1 MDKKLYIDES
11 CNICSNYASYMKSGE
26 KCEIE
31 IQDIKKLGKDFYLNN
46 EMIFESEGKYFY
58 GIDAV
63 IKSMEARNN
72 QSFLTKLLKILP
84 NYIGKNLYKF
94 IAKNRY
100 KISKLFNVIKP
111 ES

>member
-1 MDKKLYIDES
+1 
-11 CNICSNYASYMKSGE
+11 
-26 KCEIE
+26 
-31 IQDIKKLGKDFYLNN
+31 
-46 EMIFESEGKYFY
+46 MIFESEGKYFY